1 MATIVPGRTVT
12 YDVEMP
18 SQPSSRLCVECHVA
32 QGSILGSILFIMYTA
47 HLISVIK
54 SRGLSPH
61 ITPMPTIG
69 RSCCPAAV
77 DALSSKISECVGAVA
92 SWMESNRLSLN
103 CDSDKTEVVWCATSR
118 QLSCSLSVDGTLV
131 MPVRSA
137 HDAYTKMRTHIQR
150 TVLRCFAVLS
160 QRQLRQIRHSVPTDT
175 FQTLVVSW
183 LWQQCP
189 GWPPGLFGPATP
201 LSAERGC
208 AVYLRRSDHISDSL
222 ACLHPL
228 ATPAYA
234 PLRESISRSPYWRI
248 KSSTDLCQCTSAHL
262 RVSPTTQSAR
272 RMIMTSQKTWHQQ
285 NHWPHFVAP
294 SRHTCS
300 KNLFLTTCWTWSTDC
315 LRWTSSSSAA

>member
-1 MATIVPGRTVT
+1 MATIVPGRAVT

-32 QGSILGSILFIMYTA
+32 QGSISGSMFIMYTA

-61 ITPMPTIG
+61 ITPMPTTR

-137 HDAYTKMRTHIQR
+137 HDLGIHKDADRYPANS
-150 TVLRCFAVLS
+150 FAVFRRP
-160 QRQLRQIRHSVPTDT
+160 Q
-175 FQTLVVSW
+175 
-183 LWQQCP
+183 
-189 GWPPGLFGPATP
+189 PAP
-201 LSAERGC
+201 AAPDPSLSADRHVPDTGGQLC
-208 AVYLRRSDHISDSL
+208 A
-222 ACLHPL
+222 
-228 ATPAYA
+228 
-234 PLRESISRSPYWRI
+234 
-248 KSSTDLCQCTSAHL
+248 
-262 RVSPTTQSAR
+262 
-272 RMIMTSQKTWHQQ
+272 
-285 NHWPHFVAP
+285 N
-294 SRHTCS
+294 
-300 KNLFLTTCWTWSTDC
+300 
-315 LRWTSSSSAA
+315 

>member
-175 FQTLVVSW
+175 FQTLVVSFV
-183 LWQQCP
+183 LTSLDYSNSVLA
-189 GWPPGLFGPATP
+189 GLLLYLVRRLQSVLNAAAR
-201 LSAERGC
+201 LI
-208 AVYLRRSDHISDSL
+208 YHLRRSDHISDAL
-222 ACLHPL
+222 ACLHWLCVP
-228 ATPAYA
+228 
-234 PLRESISRSPYWRI
+234 ERI
-248 KSSTDLCQCTSAHL
+248 EFMIDRRTFKVIHTYKHTYKYKLLSLTYKILTTSQ
-262 RVSPTTQSAR
+262 PDYTTQ
-272 RMIMTSQKTWHQQ
+272 
-285 NHWPHFVAP
+285 FYL
-294 SRHTCS
+294 CS
-300 KNLFLTTCWTWSTDC
+300 VY
-315 LRWTSSSSAA
+315 R